1 MSGLRPTLTV
11 CKTCRAGRELA
22 EGEIPPGALL
32 YDALRMKLDALQAK
46 GDGAPVSLRQVSC
59 LASCERGCAAAI
71 SMPGKWTNLLG
82 FLSPALAS
90 DLLDYACAYAASS
103 TGTVMPSRR
112 PASLGSLIL
121 GRVPHPE
128 VAA

>member
-1 MSGLRPTLTV
+1 VSGLRPTLSV
-11 CKTCRAGRELA
+11 CNTCQAGRTLA
-22 EGEIPPGALL
+22 EGETPPGALL
-32 YDALRMKLDALQAK
+32 YGVLREIVDAT
-46 GDGAPVSLRQVSC
+46 GAPVVLREVSC

-90 DLLDYACAYAASS
+90 DLLDYVQAYAASS
-103 TGTVMPSRR
+103 AGTVMPSRR
-112 PASLGSLIL
+112 PASLGNVVL

-128 VAA
+128 AA

>member
-1 MSGLRPTLTV
+1 LNGPRPTLSV
-11 CKTCRAGRELA
+11 CNTCQAGRELA
-22 EGEIPPGALL
+22 EGETPPGALL
-32 YDALRMKLDALQAK
+32 YEALRVQVDVRR
-46 GDGAPVSLRQVSC
+46 APVVLREVSC

-90 DLLDYACAYAASS
+90 DLLDYVHAYAASS

-112 PASLGSLIL
+112 PASLGTLIL

-128 VAA
+128 AA

>member
-11 CKTCRAGRELA
+11 CNTCRAGRELA
-22 EGEIPPGALL
+22 DGEIPPGALL
-32 YDALRMKLDALQAK
+32 YDALRMKLDALQAN
-46 GDGAPVSLRQVSC
+46 GDGAPVLLRQVSC

-128 VAA
+128 AA

>member
-1 MSGLRPTLTV
+1 
-11 CKTCRAGRELA
+11 
-22 EGEIPPGALL
+22 
-32 YDALRMKLDALQAK
+32 
-46 GDGAPVSLRQVSC
+46 VSC

-90 DLLDYACAYAASS
+90 DLLVYAQAYAASP

-112 PASLGSLIL
+112 PASLGTLIL

-128 VAA
+128 FAA